1 MPNRNDPRG
10 FGGPTFGGERGRTDP
25 RERSS
30 AGRDE
35 SDRSS
40 SDRGGEGRAFSDAR
54 ARADDAR
61 LSAELGRFERSRGMR
76 RADYGHDEN
85 YRPGYHEGGTR
96 FGFFGVSQGEYHRGL
111 DDQEF
116 DPDYLH
122 WRGQQLQRHDR
133 DYADWRRH
141 QSEQYD
147 EEYRRFRAERRDDF
161 HQRFQDWRAQREAAA
176 TPPPNPDD
184 KL

>member
-10 FGGPTFGGERGRTDP
+10 FGGERGRPETGE
-25 RERSS
+25 RETGERET
-30 AGRDE
+30 GQRDTGQRDTA
-35 SDRSS
+35 DRRAI
-40 SDRGGEGRAFSDAR
+40 DRGGPR

-61 LSAELGRFERSRGMR
+61 LASDLRRFERRRGLR

-96 FGFFGVSQGEYHRGL
+96 FGFFGVSQGDYRQAL

-133 DYADWRRH
+133 DYADWCRH

-176 TPPPNPDD
+176 IPPPNPDD